1 MSVRLYSYVSPKW
14 IAEQLALQPIGFL
27 ISTPDDIRSWIKQT
41 NQSLTDN
48 IVIATFII
56 DALGNLRIAERHSE
70 HFVCAGG
77 QPVQSAGEITFQ
89 IDSDIEIIE
98 VSNQSTGYCPEPKSW
113 SSVVLTLEKIGLK
126 PPPDFIPDFMFTFEF
141 RRCVHCR
148 SLNLVKEIF
157 VCSICDLPLSH
168 TYNVQ

>member
-1 MSVRLYSYVSPKW
+1 MSVRLYSYVGPKW
-14 IAEQLALQPIGFL
+14 IADQLALQPLGFL
-27 ISTPDDIRSWIKQT
+27 ISNPEDIRTWVWETK
-41 NQSLTDN
+41 QSLVNN

-56 DALGNLRIAERHSE
+56 DALGNLRITERHSE
-70 HFVCAGG
+70 HFVCAAG
-77 QPVQSAGEITFQ
+77 QPVQSAGEMTFQ
-89 IDSDIEIIE
+89 IDSDIEVIE

-113 SSVVLTLEKIGLK
+113 SSVALTLEKIGLK
-126 PPPDFIPDFMFTFEF
+126 PPTDFMFTFEF